1 LLSLLLV
8 VVLVVVLVARQG
20 RAMFAVELPTKLV
33 SEATVG
39 AIVAC
44 AKQWLG
50 VGSSSTVTVKTKAA
64 YVNAAVAVAVA
75 ATVRD

>member
-50 VGSSSTVTVKTKAA
+50 VGSSSIMAVKTKAA
-64 YVNAAVAVAVA
+64 YVNAAVAVA